1 MRFVHYYPDAMG
13 DSGVTVAL
21 WGWAAALSAAGYECV
36 VLHAGRHPDRQTA
49 EPFVTTRGAP
59 VVHRPIPH
67 RGRGRI
73 TRHPVD
79 LGRHL
84 QPGDVLVLH
93 EGWVTGNVIA
103 AESASRAGIPY
114 LVVPHG
120 VYEPA
125 WRRYLRPP
133 HAVRE
138 LLERRVL
145 DRAAAVHLF
154 FHSEA
159 PSIMALA
166 PAAKIV
172 VSPTG
177 VDIPDDAWR
186 GGGGY
191 LAWVGRYDPTH
202 KGLDLLVDAVGEI
215 PPDRRPTIVLRGYDY
230 RGGLARIR
238 SLLARRPELAASV
251 RIGGPIS
258 GAEKR
263 TFLLDAD
270 GYVLPSRW
278 ESHSVALLEVLSLG
292 IPSIVSNALHI
303 APVLRQHDAAVLT
316 TPDAR
321 SLAMAILHLNEA
333 TDVGARGRAM
343 AGTEFT
349 WPRAVADLVSQL
361 ETLGVA

>member
-21 WGWAAALSAAGYECV
+21 WGWAAAFSAAGYESM
-36 VLHAGRHPDRQTA
+36 VLHAGRRDRETP
-49 EPFVTTRGAP
+49 EPFVTTRGDP
-59 VVHRPIPH
+59 VQHRQIAH

-84 QPGDVLVLH
+84 RPGDILVLH
-93 EGWVTGNVIA
+93 EGWVTGNIVA
-103 AESASRAGIPY
+103 AESAQRAGIPY

-138 LLERRVL
+138 HLERRVL

-166 PAAKIV
+166 PGARIV

-177 VDIPDDAWR
+177 VEIPEQAWR

-191 LAWVGRYDPTH
+191 AAWVGRYDPTH
-202 KGLDLLVDAVGEI
+202 KGLDLLVKAVSHL
-215 PPDRRPTIVLRGYDY
+215 PRDRRPKIVLRGYDY
-230 RGGLARIR
+230 RDGLAQLRA
-238 SLLARRPELAASV
+238 LLVRQPGLAESV
-251 RIGGPIS
+251 VIGGPIS
-258 GAEKR
+258 GDEKR
-263 TFLLDAD
+263 QFLLDAD
-270 GYVLPSRW
+270 GYVMPSRW

-292 IPSIVSNALHI
+292 IPSVVSNALHI
-303 APVLRQHDAAVLT
+303 APILQQHDAAILT
-316 TPDAR
+316 APDAG
-321 SLAMAILHLNEA
+321 SLARALLRLNEA
-333 TDVGARGRAM
+333 TDVGGRGREM
-343 AGTEFT
+343 AATEFT
-349 WPRAVADLVSQL
+349 WPRAVADLVDQL
-361 ETLGVA
+361 KALGLT